1 MTKPKI
7 LVSRR
12 WPEAVETAM
21 KEKYD
26 VTFNISDK
34 PLSTNEFK
42 EALSVY
48 DAILPTVTDNCRF
61 KKLWE
66 RYGSDPTTARTR

>member
-34 PLSTNEFK
+34 MFYK
-42 EALSVY
+42 ELLFHP
-48 DAILPTVTDNCRF
+48 D
-61 KKLWE
+61 
-66 RYGSDPTTARTR
+66 